1 MQQLSATDTVFL
13 TQESERAPMHISF
26 LLLYEPARK
35 QGGAVRFKD
44 VLRALESQLDK
55 SPVFR
60 RKLLQVPLGLDNP
73 YWVEDDAFNL
83 EAHVHHIALPQPGI
97 GTSSA
102 TS

>member
-26 LLLYEPARK
+26 LLLYDPSTA
-35 QGGAVRFKD
+35 QGGFVRFKD
-44 VLRALESQLDK
+44 ILRTFESRLDK

-73 YWVEDDAFNL
+73 YWVEDDTFNL
-83 EAHVHHIALPQPGI
+83 EAHIHPQFL
-97 GTSSA
+97 
-102 TS
+102 